1 MRGFGEDWSFG
12 KRPWIKVSFPFQACR
27 ALRSELGK
35 CQWSSPKFSGVGLA
49 VWLPAQ
55 ARDRAVHSALRFPAI
70 RNCELH
76 LFLPGSFCRGLTVAL
91 CGLCVACLAWGF
103 STVHFAHLSSFPFLA
118 LFTTSDRS
126 VPYVLQA
133 VSPVCALLLCICTVR
148 SQRFNALL
156 RIMASSNKVRCCT
169 YVHDG
174 ASILA
179 QGQARSRAH
188 SLIVAVDAFSSVPA
202 HT

>member
-91 CGLCVACLAWGF
+91 CGLVWPAWPGGSPPSTLPTSQASLSWHCLRQVTGQCPMF
-103 STVHFAHLSSFPFLA
+103 CK
-118 LFTTSDRS
+118 RS
-126 VPYVLQA
+126 RRYVLCYSVYVQSEA
-133 VSPVCALLLCICTVR
+133 SASMPSSGSWRRRTR
-148 SQRFNALL
+148 SGVVHMYT
-156 RIMASSNKVRCCT
+156 MA
-169 YVHDG
+169 
-174 ASILA
+174 
-179 QGQARSRAH
+179 
-188 SLIVAVDAFSSVPA
+188 PA
-202 HT
+202 Y